1 MADSYINLSQTDFEQ
16 VKSSLTSFIKTKDE
30 FTDYD
35 FTGSAL
41 STLID
46 LLAYNTAFFSTY
58 TNFLAN
64 ESFIDSAQKRD
75 SIMSLA
81 RLVGYTPKSR
91 IAARAEL
98 SVVLLGDTGVI
109 PANTVFDG
117 GDTGYNF
124 ITLDE
129 ITLGASGNE
138 RFAGDITV
146 YQNSSKS
153 KTTNTTFF
161 NGKITIPEQADVSN
175 IRVFVGADAD
185 AVEYTKAERISVL
198 TASSK
203 VFFLDPIYSGAYEV
217 SFGDGLYGA
226 EVEPDSSVRAE
237 YLTPNGINNANGE
250 SNFTNSTFQTITTKT
265 ASYGGAERETTESI
279 RRNAPSY
286 FQAQNRAVTA
296 NDAEIVFKVDNP
308 EVYDATAWGGED
320 NNPPQYGR
328 LFLSA
333 IKDAAGTTFSAEELS
348 ALAAKLQ
355 EKTVVGILPEFKDRR
370 CYQINIPSGVVIYD
384 DLITTDTALVRGLV
398 EQKLQQYDP
407 VCGFRGIFKYST
419 IAGELVSENA
429 SIRSVELDVDI
440 SGSFSNATYAD
451 NTDDRNL
458 FISFA
463 NSIVPGSV
471 YSDRFFVNDS
481 LGFTE
486 DGGRLDDDGNGFIR
500 LLDDSGTVKNYRQGT
515 VDYITGNITVLNLTS
530 WDAARGFD
538 DGGTVDLTIHAVPV
552 SKAVRS
558 IRQAT
563 YEMSSNIPTFDVVS

>member
-16 VKSSLTSFIKTKDE
+16 IKSSLTSFIKTKDE

-98 SVVLLGDTGVI
+98 SVVNGTTGSI

-124 ITLDE
+124 ITLDP
-129 ITLGASGNE
+129 ITLGTSGDGW
-138 RFAGDITV
+138 AGDITV

-153 KTTNTTFF
+153 KTTNTTYF

-175 IRVFVGADAD
+175 IRVFVGVGED

-226 EVEPDSSVRAE
+226 EVEPDSNVRAE

-250 SNFTNSTFQTITTKT
+250 SNFTNTTFQTITTKT

-440 SGSFSNATYAD
+440 SGSFSNATYA

>member
-16 VKSSLTSFIKTKDE
+16 VRSSLISFIKTKDE

-98 SVVLLGDTGVI
+98 SVVATSADI

-124 ITLDE
+124 ITLDP
-129 ITLGASGNE
+129 ITLGTSGSGDPQLY
-138 RFAGDITV
+138 AGDITV

-153 KTTNTTFF
+153 KTTNTTYF

-175 IRVFVGADAD
+175 IRVFVGVAEN

-226 EVEPDSSVRAE
+226 EVVSGSSVRAE

-440 SGSFSNATYAD
+440 SGSFSNATYA

-463 NSIVPGSV
+463 NSIVPGSI
-471 YSDRFFVNDS
+471 YGDRFFVNKS

-486 DGGRLDDDGNGFIR
+486 EGGRFDDDGNGFIR
-500 LLDDSGTVKNYRQGT
+500 LIDDYGNVKNYRQGT
-515 VDYITGNITVLNLTS
+515 VDYITGNITILNLTS
-530 WDAARGFD
+530 WDAAASRD
-538 DGGTVDLTIHAVPV
+538 DGDTVDLTIHAVPV

-563 YEMSSNIPTFDVVS
+563 YEMSSNIPTFNVVS

>member
-16 VKSSLTSFIKTKDE
+16 IKSSLTSFIKTKDE

-98 SVVLLGDTGVI
+98 SVVNGTTGSI

-124 ITLDE
+124 ITLDP
-129 ITLGASGNE
+129 ITLGTSGDGW
-138 RFAGDITV
+138 AGDITV

-153 KTTNTTFF
+153 KTTNTTYF

-175 IRVFVGADAD
+175 IRVFVGVGED

-226 EVEPDSSVRAE
+226 EVEPDSNVRAE

-250 SNFTNSTFQTITTKT
+250 SNFTNTTFQTITTKT

-440 SGSFSNATYAD
+440 SGSFSNATYA

-515 VDYITGNITVLNLTS
+515 VDYITGNITILNLTS
-530 WDAARGFD
+530 WDPAASEA

>member
-98 SVVLLGDTGVI
+98 SVVLLGNEGVI

-124 ITLDE
+124 ITLDP
-129 ITLGASGNE
+129 ITLGASGTD

-153 KTTNTTFF
+153 KTTNTTYF

-175 IRVFVGADAD
+175 IRVFVGVED

-226 EVEPDSSVRAE
+226 EVEPDSNVRAE

-250 SNFTNSTFQTITTKT
+250 SNFTNTTFQTITTKT

-286 FQAQNRAVTA
+286 FQAQN
-296 NDAEIVFKVDNP
+296 
-308 EVYDATAWGGED
+308 
-320 NNPPQYGR
+320 
-328 LFLSA
+328 
-333 IKDAAGTTFSAEELS
+333 
-348 ALAAKLQ
+348 
-355 EKTVVGILPEFKDRR
+355 
-370 CYQINIPSGVVIYD
+370 
-384 DLITTDTALVRGLV
+384 
-398 EQKLQQYDP
+398 
-407 VCGFRGIFKYST
+407 
-419 IAGELVSENA
+419 
-429 SIRSVELDVDI
+429 
-440 SGSFSNATYAD
+440 
-451 NTDDRNL
+451 
-458 FISFA
+458 
-463 NSIVPGSV
+463 
-471 YSDRFFVNDS
+471 
-481 LGFTE
+481 
-486 DGGRLDDDGNGFIR
+486 
-500 LLDDSGTVKNYRQGT
+500 
-515 VDYITGNITVLNLTS
+515 
-530 WDAARGFD
+530 
-538 DGGTVDLTIHAVPV
+538 
-552 SKAVRS
+552 
-558 IRQAT
+558 
-563 YEMSSNIPTFDVVS
+563 